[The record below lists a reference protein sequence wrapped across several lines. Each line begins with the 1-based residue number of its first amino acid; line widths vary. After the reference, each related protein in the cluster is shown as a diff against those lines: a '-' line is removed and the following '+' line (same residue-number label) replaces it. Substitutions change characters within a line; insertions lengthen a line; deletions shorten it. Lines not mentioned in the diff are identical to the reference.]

1 MGVALLVG
9 VVVLASFSWATD
21 VTQDITTDTTWRAAD
36 SPFIIRNDISVRN
49 NATLTIEAGVVVRFA
64 DYFTL
69 TIQSGSRLV
78 AQGQADRLIQF
89 IPDNEAGAGPNA
101 YHGIVFENGSTGL
114 MEYCL
119 VDRAHDGVRIYSS
132 VNEGEVTLSNCTFQ
146 RCGASGVVVDAST
159 VIRPVI
165 ENCTFQDSNYGV
177 FCLGTDGEL
186 AAPRLR
192 NNTFRRLFRPVNF
205 WNARLAETLDNMSG
219 NTYADNTN
227 NFLQLGDPSG
237 GAQVIATDFTWRSQT
252 PDGLPIVVGNLQVGL
267 GNRGVL
273 RIPAGTTIPIVA
285 NGLIKIGFA
294 ISLDFNST
302 GAIIAEGTSDSPIV
316 FRPLTPSQRWNVITF
331 VFPMVPRLPFRPAL
345 SIAS

>member
-36 SPFIIRNDISVRN
+36 SPFIIRTSISVRN

-64 DYFTL
+64 GNFTL

-89 IPDNEAGAGPNA
+89 IPDNAGAGPSA
-101 YHGIVFENGSTGL
+101 YRGIVFENGSTGL

-119 VDRAHDGVRIYSS
+119 VDRAHDGVRIRSS
-132 VNEGEVTLSNCTFQ
+132 VNEGEVTLRNCTFQ
-146 RCGASGVVVDAST
+146 RCGASGVVVNAST

-165 ENCTFQDSNYGV
+165 EGCTFQDSTYGV
-177 FCLGTDGEL
+177 FCLGTQGEL

-219 NTYADNTN
+219 NT
-227 NFLQLGDPSG
+227 
-237 GAQVIATDFTWRSQT
+237 
-252 PDGLPIVVGNLQVGL
+252 
-267 GNRGVL
+267 
-273 RIPAGTTIPIVA
+273 
-285 NGLIKIGFA
+285 
-294 ISLDFNST
+294 
-302 GAIIAEGTSDSPIV
+302 
-316 FRPLTPSQRWNVITF
+316 
-331 VFPMVPRLPFRPAL
+331 
-345 SIAS
+345 